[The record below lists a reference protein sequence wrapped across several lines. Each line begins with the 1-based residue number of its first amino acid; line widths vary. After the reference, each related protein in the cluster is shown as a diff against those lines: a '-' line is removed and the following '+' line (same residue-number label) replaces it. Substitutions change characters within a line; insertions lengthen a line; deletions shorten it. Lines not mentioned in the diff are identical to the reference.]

1 MTDIRPLHEFLRAE
15 FDLEAQGGFSRLKRV
30 PDTHVR
36 HFLDYY
42 MSLNHHD
49 QDALADA
56 STLWG
61 AMRLA
66 PSVAKE
72 CQETLEAHQAWNSWR
87 HEMTMGAFRD
97 FRYYSVP
104 SLRVSMAQA
113 KIDRQR
119 SGVSSVSKELED
131 YAASVRSVKAPELR
145 KQVRSVFASLF
156 LAKSSKDGG
165 GYWQYTGTLKGS
177 GVEVTIDYAGRHAQ
191 LRYEVAVVS
200 MQPALNFKRVG
211 FEVAL
216 GAGLGEWDF
225 IVEENLA
232 DSMVLLSECVRYVA
246 ELPKRLAIKGY

>member
-1 MTDIRPLHEFLRAE
+1 M
-15 FDLEAQGGFSRLKRV
+15 KRV

-61 AMRLA
+61 VARLE
-66 PSVAKE
+66 PSAASKCHE
-72 CQETLEAHQAWNSWR
+72 RLETHQMWNSWR
-87 HEMTMGAFRD
+87 QEMTMGAFRD
-97 FRYYSVP
+97 FRYYSIP
-104 SLRVSMAQA
+104 SLRMSMAQA

-119 SGVSSVSKELED
+119 GGVSSVSKELED
-131 YAASVRSVKAPELR
+131 YAASVSGVKLPALR
-145 KQVRSVFASLF
+145 KQVRDVCASLL
-156 LAKSSKDGG
+156 LAKPSKDGG
-165 GYWQYTGTLKGS
+165 GYWVYAGVLDGS
-177 GVEVTIDYAGRHAQ
+177 RVEVTIDYAGRHSQ

-200 MQPALNFKRVG
+200 TQPTLSFKRAG

-216 GAGLGEWDF
+216 GAGFGQWDF

-232 DSMVLLSECVRYVA
+232 DSMLLLSECVRFVA
-246 ELPKRLAIKGY
+246 ALSKRLE